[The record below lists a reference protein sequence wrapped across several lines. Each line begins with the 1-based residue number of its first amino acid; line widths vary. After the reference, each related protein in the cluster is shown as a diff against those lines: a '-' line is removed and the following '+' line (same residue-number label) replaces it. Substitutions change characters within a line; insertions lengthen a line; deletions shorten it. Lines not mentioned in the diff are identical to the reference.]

1 MPSNKNDFFS
11 SSENNFKYLRP
22 YEWLCVPKN
31 ASHALINKNYKKL
44 AMATHPDKN
53 KQCSGKLF
61 MLISYAKDDLLGRSR
76 SCGRMEEEDNHQQ
89 QTNKSNKVFEK
100 RVFKSCPK
108 NAAADNDESDDSE
121 TSESEPK
128 KTYDADNDDSNDSE
142 TSERDEEFKIA
153 DEDLWLVYKMLRPYE
168 WLCVPKNATHAEIN
182 KNYKKLSIVTH
193 PDKNNKCS
201 DKLFTLITHAKEE
214 LLRRP
219 KYSGRVMGVLLQIM
233 APE

>member
-11 SSENNFKYLRP
+11 SSENNFKYLRS

-61 MLISYAKDDLLGRSR
+61 MLISNAKDDLLGRSR
-76 SCGRMEEEDNHQQ
+76 SCGRMEEEDNHPR
-89 QTNKSNKVFEK
+89 QTNKFNKFFEK
-100 RVFKSCPK
+100 RGVFESCPK

-121 TSESEPK
+121 T
-128 KTYDADNDDSNDSE
+128 N
-142 TSERDEEFKIA
+142 EEFKIA

-182 KNYKKLSIVTH
+182 KNYKKLSFATH
-193 PDKNNKCS
+193 PDQNNKCS
-201 DKLFTLITHAKEE
+201 DKLFTLITHAKEV